1 MCKLS
6 IIIATYNSAKTIADA
21 LKSVCAQTYQNW
33 ECIVVDG
40 ASTDNTVCIV
50 NDFILMNSQIRCVS
64 KKDNGIYDGF
74 NKGWRMAKG
83 EWIHYLG
90 SDDKL
95 TEDGMERLMK
105 YAEDADLVGGGV
117 YLCRE
122 NEVPKPQYTNG
133 IGGCHQGFVIKRSVI
148 EELGGFDEQ
157 YRIFADKDLLIRLE
171 QARYKVRNYPI
182 IIAYFYIGGISQN
195 IRSLYSLTKE
205 RYRSYQCTGY
215 SKYPL
220 ISSAYSYIYAILVFL
235 KHKIIG

>member
-1 MCKLS
+1 M
-6 IIIATYNSAKTIADA
+6 
-21 LKSVCAQTYQNW
+21 
-33 ECIVVDG
+33 
-40 ASTDNTVCIV
+40 
-50 NDFILMNSQIRCVS
+50 
-64 KKDNGIYDGF
+64 
-74 NKGWRMAKG
+74 
-83 EWIHYLG
+83 
-90 SDDKL
+90 
-95 TEDGMERLMK
+95 
-105 YAEDADLVGGGV
+105 
-117 YLCRE
+117 CRE